1 MAEKR
6 DFYEVL
12 GISKGAS
19 EADIKSAFR
28 KKAKELHPDLH
39 KDDPHAEEK
48 FKEVQEAYSV
58 LSDENQRK
66 MYDQYGHAGVSGHG
80 PSTGGFGGAGGYSDF
95 SGAGFDFGDIFDSIF
110 GGAGGT
116 SGFGGFSDFGGGRS
130 SGPRVT
136 RGSDILMRMD
146 LTFEEAVFGCEKK
159 FQIDVVE
166 NCEKCHGHGGFEK
179 EECSTCHGKGTVT
192 TKQQTILGAF
202 MSTTTCPDCHGQGHT
217 YKKRCSECGGKGKV
231 KNNKKLT
238 INIPA
243 GINTGDRQRIS
254 GKGNPG
260 SNGGDNGDLYIE
272 FLVDEHDYFVR
283 DNDDIYLEVPLT
295 VSEAVLGCK
304 KEIPTLYGNVKLNV
318 SAGTNSGDKERIRG
332 KGVDNTYRKHKGD
345 MYVIFKVYSPKRL
358 SREQKKLFEQLEDTD
373 LDTDEIKKFNRFTK
387 END

>member
-66 MYDQYGHAGVSGHG
+66 MYDQNGHAGVSGHG
-80 PSTGGFGGAGGYSDF
+80 PSTGGFGGAGGSYDF

-110 GGAGGT
+110 GGAGG

-130 SGPRVT
+130 SGPRVS

-166 NCEKCHGHGGFEK
+166 NCDKCHGHGGFDK

-202 MSTTTCPDCHGQGHT
+202 MSTTTCPDCKGQGYT
-217 YKKRCSECGGKGKV
+217 YKRRCTECGGKGKV

-260 SNGGDNGDLYIE
+260 ANGGENGDLYIE

-295 VSEAVLGCK
+295 ISEAVLGCK
-304 KEIPTLYGNVKLNV
+304 KSIPTLYGNVKLTV
-318 SAGTNSGDKERIRG
+318 DAGTNSGDKERIRG

-345 MYVIFKVYSPKRL
+345 MYVIFKVYSPKKL
-358 SREQKKLFEQLEDTD
+358 SRDQKKLFEELEETD
-373 LDTDEIKKFNRFTK
+373 LDTDEIRKFNKFTK